1 MKKYTLKS
9 VSQLTESCYEL
20 NLIPN
25 SQTDI
30 IEFRAGQYIAL
41 SIQGKVKKSTV
52 RCFSIASSSLRSDGS
67 LDIGIR
73 LGSKYTKLV
82 KASVPGAEVFVE
94 GPFGEFTPQLDPSR
108 RLVLIAGGIGVTP
121 IVSVIK
127 TIAESNS
134 NRQTTLLYFNNRAED
149 IPYLND
155 IESISNQ
162 SWLET
167 HIFVRSGS
175 ADLPNAKIGELDRAQ
190 MSKVIDIQNNTDY
203 YICGPSGFMK
213 KAVRLLLEGSIPAEY
228 IHTESFGSSQS
239 KKSSKLSASLI
250 TYMVTAAM
258 IVLSVGAIAT
268 KDFVQKELNKLESS
282 QDSDDSTSEPSE
294 SNISPQNKP
303 STGTYQSPRSTVS

>member
-1 MKKYTLKS
+1 MNKYTLKS
-9 VSQLTESCYEL
+9 VSQLTETCYEL
-20 NLIPN
+20 NLKPN

-30 IEFRAGQYIAL
+30 IEFRAGQYVAL

-73 LGSKYTKLV
+73 LGGKYTKLI
-82 KASVPGAEVFVE
+82 KSSVPGAEVSVE
-94 GPFGEFTPQLDPSR
+94 GPFGEFTPQLDSPR

-121 IVSVIK
+121 IVSIIK
-127 TIAESNS
+127 TIAESKS
-134 NRQTTLLYFNNRAED
+134 SRQTTLLYFNNRAED

-155 IESISNQ
+155 IESMSNQ
-162 SWLET
+162 SWLKT
-167 HIFVRSGS
+167 YVITRSGS
-175 ADLPNAKIGELDRAQ
+175 AALPNVKIGELDRAQ
-190 MSKVIDIQNNTDY
+190 MSKVIDTQNNTDY

-213 KAVRLLLEGSIPAEY
+213 KAVQILLEGSIPTQY

-239 KKSSKLSASLI
+239 KKSSKFSASLI

-282 QDSDDSTSEPSE
+282 QDSDDSSSEPSE